1 MFSVVKVSER
11 ATALVVSPAK
21 QKSNQVT
28 SFLREFLPSLTR
40 VLWRAGVVASCQS
53 LSKQTLN
60 LGKIPIRDSKECK
73 QQAIEFD
80 FKKIQVT
87 SHVA

>member
-1 MFSVVKVSER
+1 MFSVVKASER
-11 ATALVVSPAK
+11 ARALVVSPAK

-40 VLWRAGVVASCQS
+40 VLWRAGVAASCQS